1 MSVVINRLYCAFEFE
16 VDGASVVKEV
26 PLEYVNNLYNGRDF
40 VEFVG
45 KLFFRN
51 IEPDS
56 FKLVELIGDEWG
68 KMHRYAVED
77 ITFDDLLL
85 IADVA
90 AKCQDDEDMWNAY
103 TALVAD
109 EYEVLSPE
117 GFKARYVGTYDDK
130 EAFLAEFAS
139 NRFGDIEASGI
150 IDFLDWRLIEDVAL
164 EEVKNV
170 ESCNINVH
178 VFTHL

>member
-1 MSVVINRLYCAFEFE
+1 MSVVLDRLYCAFEFE
-16 VDGASVVKEV
+16 VDGESVVKEV

-68 KMHRYAVED
+68 EMHRYAVED
-77 ITFDDLLL
+77 ITFDDLLW
-85 IADVA
+85 IAKVA
-90 AKCQDDEDMWNAY
+90 EKCYDDEDMWDAY
-103 TALVAD
+103 TELVAD
-109 EYEVLSPE
+109 EYEVLSP
-117 GFKARYVGTYDDK
+117 GWFKERYIGTYDDK

-139 NRFGDIEASGI
+139 SRFVDIEENGL
-150 IDFLDWRLIEDVAL
+150 IDFLDWRLVENVAI
-164 EEVKNV
+164 EEVNIV
-170 ESCNINVH
+170 ESRNVNVH
-178 VFTHL
+178 VFTRS